1 MGDFVEFVLGP
12 ANKKQFDEINTQTLV
27 FYVKGE
33 QIASIALSE
42 EPGDQRQY
50 NVVLGDDQC
59 SINEYDECV
68 STAVIPNILSKNKYQ
83 RYWISWYGHV
93 IKFGQNKDGK
103 PILAKEIDKECHL
116 NCITFFHW
124 EGLNEK
130 DQLHWKCLLPQDIP
144 SIQLKQFEEGNAEW
158 VKAEEQLPDNA
169 VIGGFENEV
178 LYIVRSKHRGSL
190 TPGKFVPSEGIGYIS
205 WGGEAHPK
213 AGENLEILCGYNF
226 VWSKTYGNRIPS
238 GAIEGGHS
246 EVNHESL
253 YVGRVEH
260 EGCLIP
266 GKVQPSH
273 KVCYFS
279 FDGREVP
286 SREYEIL
293 LRP

>member
-1 MGDFVEFVLGP
+1 MLVTC
-12 ANKKQFDEINTQTLV
+12 IRNTENVYSGLLQ
-27 FYVKGE
+27 
-33 QIASIALSE
+33 
-42 EPGDQRQY
+42 
-50 NVVLGDDQC
+50 VVLGDDQC

-130 DQLHWKCLLPQDIP
+130 DQLHWKCLCEWLFPSFHSQWWSHDAYKIIYVVVPQDIP

-213 AGENLEILCGYNF
+213 AGENLEVSCINYSLTYIGSF
-226 VWSKTYGNRIPS
+226 VYFRI
-238 GAIEGGHS
+238 
-246 EVNHESL
+246 
-253 YVGRVEH
+253 
-260 EGCLIP
+260 
-266 GKVQPSH
+266 
-273 KVCYFS
+273 
-279 FDGREVP
+279 
-286 SREYEIL
+286 
-293 LRP
+293 